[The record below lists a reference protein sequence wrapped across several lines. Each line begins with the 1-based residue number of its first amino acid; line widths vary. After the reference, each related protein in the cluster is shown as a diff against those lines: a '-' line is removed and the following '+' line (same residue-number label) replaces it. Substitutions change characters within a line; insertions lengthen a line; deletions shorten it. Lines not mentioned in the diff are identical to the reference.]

1 MNRKTILCLALAAAI
16 SVGCAAP
23 VSAIDSAGLSA
34 LQSMGVIQ
42 GNTNAAATRGE
53 FARMLVAAWT
63 PFQQPPQPPR
73 SPTSPITAAMR
84 AISAPWCRKAP

>member
-1 MNRKTILCLALAAAI
+1 MNRKTILCLALAAAV

-42 GNTNAAATRGE
+42 GNTNAATRGE
-53 FARMLVAAWT
+53 FARMLVAVSGRR
-63 PFQQPPQPPR
+63 PL
-73 SPTSPITAAMR
+73 
-84 AISAPWCRKAP
+84 

>member
-42 GNTNAAATRGE
+42 GNTNAAATRGDL
-53 FARMLVAAWT
+53 AWMLVADSGRQDTVSAAT
-63 PFQQPPQPPR
+63 T
-73 SPTSPITAAMR
+73 TSP
-84 AISAPWCRKAP
+84 